1 MKSIN
6 KVVTIALI
14 IVIALVVI
22 KITFFLI
29 PFIIIGIGGYFLFK
43 YLKKEFGGF
52 KKSNKSNIYN
62 KESKETYNN
71 DDFPFKDEKEKE
83 KIIIDVDYKDS

>member
-1 MKSIN
+1 MSSIN

-22 KITFFLI
+22 KVTFFLI
-29 PFIIIGIGGYFLFK
+29 PFLIIGLGVYFLYK
-43 YLKKEFGGF
+43 YLTRKFGGF

-62 KESKETYNN
+62 KESNN
-71 DDFPFKDEKEKE
+71 SYSNDFPFDDEKEKE